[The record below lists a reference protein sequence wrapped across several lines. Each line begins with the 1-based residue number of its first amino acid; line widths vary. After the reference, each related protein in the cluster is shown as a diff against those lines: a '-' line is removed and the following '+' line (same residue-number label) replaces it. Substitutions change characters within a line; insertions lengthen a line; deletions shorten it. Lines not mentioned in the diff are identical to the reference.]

1 MSFTQCGSTGNPVL
15 EGLIAHQDAIA
26 RRPAVECACPIMY
39 GRPPFGKGFFDIA
52 ALGSGAVMYPAFV
65 RGTS

>member
-1 MSFTQCGSTGNPVL
+1 MGRNGPFIEHIFTDVKDYFWRSVFFPHRL
-15 EGLIAHQDAIA
+15 L
-26 RRPAVECACPIMY
+26 PIVMY

>member
-1 MSFTQCGSTGNPVL
+1 
-15 EGLIAHQDAIA
+15 
-26 RRPAVECACPIMY
+26 MY